1 MKGVSGGGT
10 TTTPVE
16 GALLHSP
23 SYSFS
28 HQLLVEWAFWMA
40 CMISHFSL
48 VRLFATP

>member
-28 HQLLVEWAFWMA
+28 HQLLVEWAFWLA
-40 CMISHFSL
+40 FMISHSL
-48 VRLFATP
+48 QPHSL